1 MGRGKRVKRNL
12 ALMLCAKCSRT
23 QTVSVAARAQITP
36 LMSRLDASDM
46 LDVFVCLSILRR
58 RLRKPP
64 PKPDPNLTSKPRET
78 NKKKI

>member
-1 MGRGKRVKRNL
+1 MKRNL

-23 QTVSVAARAQITP
+23 QTVSVAAQAQITP

-58 RLRKPP
+58 RLHKPP
-64 PKPDPNLTSKPRET
+64 PKPDPNLNSKPRET
-78 NKKKI
+78 NKKKRSEVKL

>member
-1 MGRGKRVKRNL
+1 MKRNL

-58 RLRKPP
+58 RLHKPP
-64 PKPDPNLTSKPRET
+64 PKPDPNLTSGKRT
-78 NKKKI
+78 KKKRSELKF